1 MPVVS
6 DTSPLLNLA
15 IIDRLDLL
23 RAFYAPLAVPEAV
36 VQELRLETDLPGSA
50 VLRSALERDWLHL
63 RSVQCRFTRRI
74 SDERLHAGE
83 RAAVAFALQQNV
95 LHVSMDER
103 EGRQTARRYGLRVT
117 GVLGVLLRAK
127 AEGRVGNV
135 ESLLKN
141 LREEAD
147 FWISDALWKDVLRR
161 AGERYEN
168 LTSETAF

>member
-36 VQELRLETDLPGSA
+36 VQELRNA
-50 VLRSALERDWLHL
+50 
-63 RSVQCRFTRRI
+63 
-74 SDERLHAGE
+74 
-83 RAAVAFALQQNV
+83 
-95 LHVSMDER
+95 
-103 EGRQTARRYGLRVT
+103 
-117 GVLGVLLRAK
+117 
-127 AEGRVGNV
+127 

-161 AGERYEN
+161 AGER
-168 LTSETAF
+168 